1 MFDQPQLRLK
11 ELEDGKTEQMP
22 STEQLKLHTRLNKML
37 TRLPENRLL
46 GEAILYAPGTGLY
59 TLLRLQPD

>member
-11 ELEDGKTEQMP
+11 ELEAGKTEQTP
-22 STEQLKLHTRLNKML
+22 STEQLQLHTCLNRML
-37 TRLPENRLL
+37 TQLSENRLL

-59 TLLRLQPD
+59 TLLR